1 MKFKKTI
8 TFLIIVII
16 IYFGAIFIM
25 KNHLFPIKYES
36 YVEKYSEEYN
46 LDKYLVYSVIKVES
60 NFNEKA
66 ESNKGAKGL
75 MQIMDSTGEWGAKE
89 IGVNYFLSS
98 MLFDEELNIRI
109 GSWYLNNLMKEFNDD
124 IDLVL
129 AAYNGGSGNV
139 NKWLSDEDYSEDGK
153 TLSVIPFNETKK
165 YVDKV
170 NIINKIYKYLYEK

>member
-1 MKFKKTI
+1 MKLKKVI
-8 TFLIIVII
+8 TFLIVILI
-16 IYFGAIFIM
+16 IYFTTIFMVKKYVFPM
-25 KNHLFPIKYES
+25 KYKS

-46 LDKYLVYSVIKVES
+46 VDKYLVYSVIKIES
-60 NFNEKA
+60 NFNGKA

-75 MQIMDSTGEWGAKE
+75 MQIMDSTGEWAAKE
-89 IGVNYFLSS
+89 IGINYFLSS
-98 MLFDEELNIRI
+98 MLFDEELNVKI
-109 GSWYLNNLMKEFNDD
+109 GSWYLNNLIEEFDGN

-139 NKWLSDEDYSEDGK
+139 NKWLGDEDYSEDGE

>member
-1 MKFKKTI
+1 MRFKKII
-8 TFLIIVII
+8 TFLIIILI

-25 KNHLFPIKYES
+25 KKYFFPIKHES

-60 NFNEKA
+60 NFNGKA

-75 MQIMDSTGEWGAKE
+75 MQIMDFTGEWGARE
-89 IGVNYFLSS
+89 IGVNYFLPS

-109 GSWYLNNLMKEFNDD
+109 GTWYLNNLMQEFDNDV
-124 IDLVL
+124 DLVL

-139 NKWLSDEDYSEDGK
+139 NKWLSDEEYSEDGK
-153 TLSVIPFNETKK
+153 TLSIIPFNETKK

>member
-1 MKFKKTI
+1 MKYKKVI
-8 TFLIIVII
+8 IFLITILIV
-16 IYFGAIFIM
+16 YFSVIFCM
-25 KNHLFPIKYES
+25 KNYLLPIKYES

-46 LDKYLVYSVIKVES
+46 IDKYLIYSIIKTES
-60 NFNEKA
+60 NFDKTA

-89 IGVNYFLSS
+89 IGINYFLSS

-109 GSWYLNNLMKEFNDD
+109 GSWYVNNLMEEFDGN

-139 NKWLSDEDYSEDGK
+139 NKWLSDESYSEDGE
-153 TLSVIPFNETKK
+153 TLSYIPFNETKK

-170 NIINKIYKYLYEK
+170 NITYKLYKYLYED